1 MRILQIVLGQ
11 VYHSSQNEI
20 DKIDRLSEI
29 VSLLQFQFTK
39 FYKYHIQK
47 NRGLLMNQNTANDS
61 FMMNPSESAQ
71 MLDWL
76 KIVHLDNLDL
86 SFSSQTSSLSVKGM
100 DIEMEWS
107 FSGDDGFERKR
118 NVFFF
123 YLFCVCKSLI
133 LCDGVD
139 YLG

>member
-11 VYHSSQNEI
+11 VYHSKENEI
-20 DKIDRLSEI
+20 DKIDRLPEIQI
-29 VSLLQFQFTK
+29 VSLHQFQFTK
-39 FYKYHIQK
+39 FYKYHTQK
-47 NRGLLMNQNTANDS
+47 NRGFLMNQNTANDS

-118 NVFFF
+118 NVFF
-123 YLFCVCKSLI
+123 YLFCVCKS
-133 LCDGVD
+133 
-139 YLG
+139 